1 MWGLT
6 RQLSVYPAIVTQAK
20 NSASDAAAGVGGSED
35 FYLVDSALQRIAQW
49 EASCSEFMEC

>member
-20 NSASDAAAGVGGSED
+20 ISASDAAGGVGAEEP
-35 FYLVDSALQRIAQW
+35 FFLVDSALQRIAQW
-49 EASCSEFMEC
+49 EASVL